1 MVATILKSNL
11 EEKRL
16 KRALQ
21 LRGRLSTVDLLVEV
35 TCFVKKVNNIFN
47 IDGGDLN

>member
-16 KRALQ
+16 KKALQ